1 MTGAACQYEQQTELA
16 DGESDGLSTR
26 DGKPFADADLKV
38 PHHQRFIRPAHEG
51 AVNPG
56 RVGIAL
62 QPREHRPRLQSEAAC
77 ADQQKMR
84 HELTSEQAIAIALLR
99 QRHPNA
105 DVSVQ
110 RSIGGVIVEARE
122 NDNVVE
128 LLRADY
134 YGRCDS
140 DQQLPHA
147 A

>member
-1 MTGAACQYEQQTELA
+1 
-16 DGESDGLSTR
+16 
-26 DGKPFADADLKV
+26 
-38 PHHQRFIRPAHEG
+38 
-51 AVNPG
+51 
-56 RVGIAL
+56 
-62 QPREHRPRLQSEAAC
+62 
-77 ADQQKMR
+77 MR